1 MSYNKPEWKVI
12 IDLLTKTNPLLLYR
26 LTKRM
31 IYYLVTKNISQI
43 DELIKELEG
52 LSEDSEEDNIYTN
65 MPHPKFCAGRLQR
78 FVTCVFEIANEHI
91 LDDDIADQ
99 LSIWLCQE
107 RGRFLSNAVQNLNIP
122 LVNITTELNKFV
134 NIPGEELCI
143 SPEEYMGIR
152 VALVRR
158 FLTFNLTFINI
169 ARKYITV
176 MDFSELVKHIIGPAQ
191 GSGRLGGKSSGILL
205 AYKILESARN
215 KYPELKIKVPRSW
228 YMTSDSLQEF
238 IRYNAMEEFSNL
250 KYMNIEEIKHG
261 YPYLQQIFKNSF
273 FPPEIVNSLARIIDQ
288 TEDIPL
294 IIRSSSLLE
303 DSFVATFAG
312 KYKSLFLP
320 NQGTRAERLND
331 MLDAISEVYAS
342 TYGPDPIQY
351 RREKGLIDFNEEM
364 GILIQEVVGTKR
376 GKYFFPT
383 FAGVAFTH
391 NEFRWSPRIKREDGA
406 VRLVMGLGT
415 RAVDRVSN
423 DYPFII
429 SPGNPSIKVNVSY
442 ENIKRYS
449 QHFMDVLNLET
460 KKFET
465 LPVEHIIQEAGS
477 EIPGLNHMIS
487 VDKSGYLMS
496 PVGVFDI
503 DESDFNVTFQ
513 GLIEKTPF
521 LKNIKIIMEILKKEF
536 NFPVDV
542 EFASDGLD
550 LYILQCRPQGQGKL
564 TNKDITIPDDIPGE
578 YKIFSAVRY
587 VTNASIEDIEYIVYI
602 DPDGYNSL
610 ESMED
615 MRNVAKIVGKLNSI
629 LPKRKFILMGPGRW
643 GSRGD
648 ISLGVS
654 VTYSDVNNTVM
665 LIEIARNMGNYVP
678 ELSFGT
684 HFFQDLVEA
693 DIHYLPLYP
702 DQDRTIFNEDFLL
715 KSPNKLAE
723 FLREYKFFSN
733 TVRVISIKDV
743 KHDASL
749 SVIMDGNTNRAL
761 AFLKENLS

>member
-12 IDLLTKTNPLLLYR
+12 IDLLTKTNPVLLYR

-52 LSEDSEEDNIYTN
+52 FSERSEEDSIYTN
-65 MPHPKFCAGRLQR
+65 MPHPKFCTRRLQR
-78 FVTCVFEIANEHI
+78 FVTSVFDIANEHI
-91 LDDDIADQ
+91 LDQDIADQ
-99 LSIWLCQE
+99 LSTWLCQE
-107 RGRFLSNAVQNLNIP
+107 RGRFLSNAAQNLNIP
-122 LVNITTELNKFV
+122 LVKITTELNKFF
-134 NIPGEELCI
+134 NIPSEELCI

-152 VALVRR
+152 VALIRR
-158 FLTFNLTFINI
+158 FLTLNLSFINI

-176 MDFSELVKHIIGPAQ
+176 RDFSELVKNIIGPAQ

-205 AYKILESARN
+205 AYKILESASN

-228 YMTSDSLQEF
+228 YITSDSLHEF
-238 IRYNAMEEFSNL
+238 IQYNAMEEFANL
-250 KYMNIEEIKHG
+250 KYMNIREIKHG
-261 YPYLQQIFKNSF
+261 YPYLQQIFKNSA
-273 FPPEIVNSLARIIDQ
+273 FPPEIVKGLAGIIDQ
-288 TEDIPL
+288 TENIPL

-303 DSFVATFAG
+303 DSFEATFAG

-320 NQGTRAERLND
+320 NQGPRAERLND
-331 MLDAISEVYAS
+331 MIDAIAEVYAS

-351 RREKGLIDFNEEM
+351 RREKGLLDFNEEM
-364 GILIQEVVGTKR
+364 GILIQEVVGTKA

-383 FAGVAFTH
+383 FAGVAFTY
-391 NEFRWSPRIKREDGA
+391 NEFRWSPRIRREDGA

-415 RAVDRVSN
+415 RAVDRVTN

-442 ENIKRYS
+442 ENVKRYS
-449 QHFMDVLNLET
+449 QNYMDVLNLET
-460 KKFET
+460 NKFET
-465 LPVEHIIQEAGS
+465 LPVKYLVQEAGNH
-477 EIPGLNHMIS
+477 IQGLKHMIS
-487 VDKSGYLMS
+487 IDKSGYLMS
-496 PVGVFDI
+496 PLGLFDI
-503 DESDFNVTFQ
+503 DDTDFTVTFQ

-521 LKNIKIIMEILKKEF
+521 LKQIKKILEILKEEF

-542 EFASDGLD
+542 EFASDGHD
-550 LYILQCRPQGQGKL
+550 LYILQCRPQGQGRMAG
-564 TNKDITIPDDIPGE
+564 NNIIIPDNIPDE
-578 YKIFSAVRY
+578 DKIFSATRY
-587 VTNASIEDIEYIVYI
+587 VTNASIEDVEYVVYI
-602 DPDGYNSL
+602 DPLAYGSL

-615 MRNVAKIVGKLNSI
+615 MRTVAKIVGRLNAI

-648 ISLGVS
+648 IKLGVS
-654 VTYSDVNNTVM
+654 VTYCDVNNTVM
-665 LIEIARNMGNYVP
+665 LIEIARNYGNYVP

-693 DIHYLPLYP
+693 DIYYLPLYP
-702 DQDRTIFNEDFLL
+702 DHDKTIFNEDFLL
-715 KSPNKLAE
+715 KSQNKLVE
-723 FLREYKFFSN
+723 MLPEYEYFSN
-733 TVRVISIKDV
+733 TVRVISIKEINDNMYM
-743 KHDASL
+743 

-761 AFLKENLS
+761 AFLK